1 MLSICLTFVARADES
16 DEVKNV
22 ETATVLSL
30 LDMIALCDE
39 VHSLSSTKYSVDREA
54 GF

>member
-1 MLSICLTFVARADES
+1 MPSICLTFFAGADES

-39 VHSLSSTKYSVDREA
+39 VHGLLSTKYSVDGQA
-54 GF
+54 